1 VYNAETRAMTFNRPA
16 VPPEQSPSLLPSSPK
31 LAHLV
36 AKHGVLNTQ
45 VAIASGLE
53 QTARLKRPRNLV
65 VGLEEEEGHLESVAE
80 QPISED
86 GDAKADARAATL
98 VGNDLRER
106 KDGFDCERDVSLRRG
121 VALIA
126 ADEDL

>member
-1 VYNAETRAMTFNRPA
+1 MI
-16 VPPEQSPSLLPSSPK
+16 
-31 LAHLV
+31 